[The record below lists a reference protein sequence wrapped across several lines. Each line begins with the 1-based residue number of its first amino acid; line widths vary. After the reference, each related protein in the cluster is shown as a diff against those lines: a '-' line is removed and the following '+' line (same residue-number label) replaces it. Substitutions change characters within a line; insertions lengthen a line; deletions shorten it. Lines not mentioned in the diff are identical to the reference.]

1 MDAGML
7 KVSAGPSG
15 LSPATQD
22 VLQQLQGT
30 LSETQEFQ
38 AAMNELS
45 REQQTFMLMMHARQE
60 AMKSAADFAKE
71 SMKKSQ

>member
-22 VLQQLQGT
+22 VLQQLQG
-30 LSETQEFQ
+30 
-38 AAMNELS
+38 
-45 REQQTFMLMMHARQE
+45 RQE